1 MTLPTLEF
9 LFFFLESFQ
18 KYEKL
23 FQRSEPTLH
32 LLYNKQVD
40 LYRNTLISFCN
51 FEMIAKIESD
61 SALVKFDYN
70 NKKNQLDKSKINI
83 GTKAS
88 KLLKSFS
95 DDERSVFMFGV
106 KDFLIKVTDGLLKD
120 LSLQNQ
126 VVADLRCLAPSNRT
140 VI

>member
-1 MTLPTLEF
+1 
-9 LFFFLESFQ
+9 
-18 KYEKL
+18 
-23 FQRSEPTLH
+23 
-32 LLYNKQVD
+32 
-40 LYRNTLISFCN
+40 
-51 FEMIAKIESD
+51 MIAKIESD
-61 SALVKFDYN
+61 SELVKFDYN
-70 NKKNQLDKSKINI
+70 NKKNQLDKSEISI

-140 VI
+140 VLYERAIIRLAKKTSS